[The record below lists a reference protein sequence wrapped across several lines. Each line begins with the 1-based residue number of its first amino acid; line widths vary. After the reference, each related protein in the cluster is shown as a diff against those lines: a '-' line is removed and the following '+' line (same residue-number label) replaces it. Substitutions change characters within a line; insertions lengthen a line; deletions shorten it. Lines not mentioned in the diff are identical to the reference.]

1 MRTRTVLLFLLFLSL
16 LFGTASAESDGWNSF
31 RADTDSEY
39 LNLDDVEKIRDWDAF
54 YAFLDRF
61 PLLKQ
66 VDMFNV
72 PVDYIRAEDLHA
84 RFPSVE
90 FGLTMRFSEHT
101 VRTDATAFST
111 QHVHSA
117 QWHNVQQLAV
127 LRFCRNMY
135 ALDIGHNNFTD
146 LSFLREMPQ
155 LRVLILAVGPAT
167 DLSPLA
173 ELEHLEY
180 LELFWNRI
188 TDISPLTSMKYLMD
202 LNLVNNLIRDL
213 SPLKELKS
221 LQRLW
226 IYMYDRGNTDP
237 VRPAIMADLQ
247 AALPNCWINGW
258 DTSTAGG
265 WREHPRFQV
274 LKRVFKT
281 GQYEPFE
288 DSPPENRPEGY

>member
-1 MRTRTVLLFLLFLSL
+1 MRVRILLPLLLLLSFLL
-16 LFGTASAESDGWNSF
+16 GAAAAETDDWSAY

-39 LNLDDVEKIRDWDAF
+39 LSLEDVDKIRDWDAF
-54 YAFLDRF
+54 YAFLGRF
-61 PLLKQ
+61 PRLKE
-66 VDMFNV
+66 VDMFHI
-72 PVDYIRAEDLHA
+72 PVDYTRAEELHA
-84 RFPSVE
+84 RFPGVE

-127 LRFCRNMY
+127 LRFCKNMY

-167 DLSPLA
+167 DISPL
-173 ELEHLEY
+173 EDLVHLEY

-202 LNLVNNLIRDL
+202 LNLVNNLILDL

-226 IYMYDRGNTDP
+226 IYMCDRGNTDP
-237 VRPAIMADLQ
+237 VKPSVVADLQ
-247 AALPNCWINGW
+247 AALPNCWINSW

-274 LKRVFKT
+274 LKRIFKT
-281 GQYEPFE
+281 GVYEPFE
-288 DSPPENRPEGY
+288 DSPPENRPEGF